1 MNKDEILEKSRA
13 ENHDEREVAIRD
25 RSLRWTLIT
34 MTVLSVAFACLRAYG
49 GHSVTDL
56 AVVVCGSVGVTF
68 LYRFVKTKQVY
79 FLVLSIVLLAVAVVS
94 LIRFILE
101 Y

>member
-13 ENHDEREVAIRD
+13 ENHDEREAAIRD
-25 RSLRWTLIT
+25 QSLRWMLIT

-49 GHSVTDL
+49 GQSVTDL
-56 AVVVCGSVGVTF
+56 TVVVCGSVGVTF
-68 LYRFVKTKQVY
+68 LYRFMKTKQIY
-79 FLVLSIVLLAVAVVS
+79 FLVLSIMLLAVAVVS

>member
-1 MNKDEILEKSRA
+1 MNKDEVLEKSRA
-13 ENHDEREVAIRD
+13 EKHDEREVAIRD
-25 RSLRWTLIT
+25 QSLRWMLIT
-34 MTVLSVAFACLRAYG
+34 MTVLSVAFASLRAYG

-68 LYRFVKTKQVY
+68 LYRFIKTKQVY

>member
-1 MNKDEILEKSRA
+1 MNKDEILEKSRL
-13 ENHDEREVAIRD
+13 EKHDEREDAIRD

-34 MTVLSVAFACLRAYG
+34 MTVLSVAFASLRAYG
-49 GHSVTDL
+49 GHSISDL
-56 AVVVCGSVGVTF
+56 TVVVCGSVGVTF

-79 FLVLSIVLLAVAVVS
+79 FLVLSIVLLAVAVFS
-94 LIRFILE
+94 LIRFISE

>member
-1 MNKDEILEKSRA
+1 MNKDEVLEKSRA
-13 ENHDEREVAIRD
+13 EKHDEREVAIRD
-25 RSLRWTLIT
+25 QSLRWMLIT
-34 MTVLSVAFACLRAYG
+34 MTVLSVVFASLRAYG

-68 LYRFVKTKQVY
+68 LYRFIKTKQVY